1 MGEAERVD
9 LNAIAMDLDP
19 AKLAEAADFIGYL
32 KAKQQRELD
41 EESRVWLGAVEPIE
55 PYDWGGVDPLSLGE
69 PVEYV
74 EGVGAVVKNA

>member
-1 MGEAERVD
+1 MGNAERVD

-32 KAKQQRELD
+32 KAKRELD
-41 EESRVWLGAVEPIE
+41 EESCAWLGAVEPIE
-55 PYDWGGVDPLSLGE
+55 PYEWGGVDPLSLGE